1 MKTQRPLRGI
11 RKQRGLVVVIVT
23 IALLLLIAVA
33 AFAIDIN
40 HALMNRTKLQ
50 NSVDAAALAAAVVLD
65 KDGTEAQADA
75 MARATLTKMSTSA
88 GNSELV
94 FDVSD
99 TANIQV
105 QFSND
110 PIIFPAST
118 YSSSPDADRYVR
130 VVVNELDLESFFFA
144 KVMGV
149 TKRLSASAVAG
160 PSPGGNACN
169 IVPMAVC
176 EGDDA
181 GTNGYDAGVV
191 YALKIADQSDPTMGS
206 GNFQLL
212 DFGSGASTVRDAL
225 AGGYEGCV
233 DLDAG
238 ETVDTK
244 PGNTV
249 GPVGQG
255 LNTRF
260 GDYSGG
266 GLSATDYPPDL
277 YVKQTSPTLTDSDV
291 GSTLAWGYDDYQSD
305 LAGGVCPGDTTNC
318 KANGDAERRI
328 LAIPIVDCSG
338 ATGGT
343 NSFSVTAIGCF
354 FLLQKA
360 PNSNGGHTSIFGE
373 FIEDCTVKNTR
384 NNGTNTS
391 NGPHRIVLY
400 KDPNSEES

>member
-1 MKTQRPLRGI
+1 MNTQRPLRGI

-23 IALLLLIAVA
+23 IAMLALIAVA

-40 HALMNRTKLQ
+40 HAMMNRTKLQ
-50 NSVDAAALAAAVVLD
+50 NSVDAAALAAAIVLD
-65 KDGTEAQADA
+65 KDGTEAQADTI
-75 MARATLTKMSTSA
+75 ARSTLTKMSTAA
-88 GNSELV
+88 GNAELTL
-94 FDVSD
+94 DVSD
-99 TANIQV
+99 VVNVEV

-110 PIIFPAST
+110 PTVFPDSG
-118 YSSSPDADRYVR
+118 YSSSPDGDRYVR
-130 VVVNELDLESFFFA
+130 VVINQLDLESFFFA
-144 KVMGV
+144 RALGV
-149 TKRLSASAVAG
+149 TKRLTASAVAG

-181 GTNGYDAGVV
+181 GTNGYDSGVV
-191 YALKIADQSDPTMGS
+191 YALKISSQSDPTMGS

-212 DFGSGASTVRDAL
+212 DFGSGASTVRTSL
-225 AGGYEGCV
+225 AGGYAGCI

-238 ETVDTK
+238 ETVTTK

-260 GDYSGG
+260 GVYSGG
-266 GLSATDYPPDL
+266 GLSSSDYPPDL
-277 YVKQTSPTLTDSDV
+277 YVKEASPTLTDSDV
-291 GSTLAWGYDDYQSD
+291 GSTPAWGYDDYQSD
-305 LAGGVCPGDTTNC
+305 LAGGVCPSDSNC
-318 KANGDAERRI
+318 RSNGDAERRI
-328 LAIPIVDCSG
+328 LAIPVVDCSS
-338 ATGGT
+338 ASGGT
-343 NSFSVTAIGCF
+343 TSFPVTAIGCF

-360 PNSNGGHTSIFGE
+360 PTSNGGHTSIYGE
-373 FIEDCTVKNTR
+373 FLEDCTVKNTR
-384 NNGTNTS
+384 NNGTSTS

>member
-1 MKTQRPLRGI
+1 MNTQRPLRGI

-23 IALLLLIAVA
+23 IAMLALIAVA

-40 HALMNRTKLQ
+40 HAMMNRTKLQ
-50 NSVDAAALAAAVVLD
+50 NSVDAAALAAAIVLD
-65 KDGTEAQADA
+65 KDGTEAQADTI
-75 MARATLTKMSTSA
+75 ARSTLTKMSTAA
-88 GNSELV
+88 GNAELTL
-94 FDVSD
+94 DVSD
-99 TANIQV
+99 VVNVEV

-110 PIIFPAST
+110 PTVFPDSG
-118 YSSSPDADRYVR
+118 YSSSPDGDRYVR
-130 VVVNELDLESFFFA
+130 VVINQLDLESFFFA
-144 KVMGV
+144 RALGV
-149 TKRLSASAVAG
+149 TKRLTASAVAG

-191 YALKIADQSDPTMGS
+191 YALKIADQNDPAMGS

-212 DFGSGASTVRDAL
+212 DFGSGASTVREAL
-225 AGGYEGCV
+225 AGGYAGCV

-238 ETVDTK
+238 ETVTTK

-260 GDYSGG
+260 GEYSGG

-277 YVKQTSPTLTDSDV
+277 YVKQTTPTLTDADV
-291 GSTLAWGYDDYQSD
+291 GSTPAWGYQDYKDDLND
-305 LAGGVCPGDTTNC
+305 NVCPGDATNC
-318 KANGDAERRI
+318 KSNGDAERRI
-328 LAIPIVDCSG
+328 LAIPVVDCSG
-338 ATGGT
+338 ASGGT
-343 NSFSVTAIGCF
+343 NNFAVSAIGCF

-384 NNGTNTS
+384 NNGTSTS